1 MPKTFLLVAL
11 CLVGVLCTVADAAEV
26 SIDSDRMMVVNGKR
40 TFVLGNYNNPDD
52 DTALDT
58 IAQAGF
64 NIIRCKCDPVALDRI
79 HARGL
84 YAWINTGGKID
95 LGPDGQGA
103 ADGLQEMVQTCGS
116 HPALMVWEV
125 PDEALWGCWLD
136 AWRGPGT
143 ILERVRRFR
152 DLADAKCAGM
162 VAGYQALKALD
173 PQRPVWIN
181 HAAMNAFADLEAYN
195 EAADIVGCDIYP
207 LLPYPTSPIDI
218 SRSVLS
224 DVGLHTTR
232 MQRTAPEKPVWM
244 VLQGMG
250 WSETGD
256 LFTAR
261 EYPGQRPNYH
271 ETRFMAYDAIARGA
285 RGILYWGTHL
295 IEPDS
300 DLWQAIL
307 QVVRE
312 LADLQDVIAA
322 PDTALQPQVTARY
335 ILYSL
340 NDWVRVLGK
349 EVNGETWWIVVNE
362 LPVAL
367 SFSVSNLASLDG
379 VAYADMRTGA
389 ALAVKNGKI
398 EGAIQPYDVF
408 VLKPA
413 AAIP

>member
-1 MPKTFLLVAL
+1 MSKVPFLATLGIISAV
-11 CLVGVLCTVADAAEV
+11 CVLTNAAEV
-26 SIDSDRMMVVNGKR
+26 SVDPDRMTVVNGKR

-52 DTALDT
+52 DAALDT
-58 IAQAGF
+58 LAQAGF
-64 NIIRCKCDPVALDRI
+64 NIVRCKCDPAALDRL

-84 YAWINTGGKID
+84 YAWVNTGGRID
-95 LGPDGQGA
+95 LGPDGQGV
-103 ADGLQEMVQTCGS
+103 ADGLQEMVQTCGA

-143 ILERVRRFR
+143 ILERVVRFR
-152 DLADAKCAGM
+152 ELADAKCAGL
-162 VAGYQALKALD
+162 VAGYKALKALD
-173 PQRPVWIN
+173 PSRPVWIN
-181 HAAMNAFADLEAYN
+181 HAAMNAFTDLKAYN

-232 MQRTAPEKPVWM
+232 MQLTAPEKPVWM

-256 LFTAR
+256 LFSAR
-261 EYPGQRPNYH
+261 EYPGQRPDYR
-271 ETRFMAYDAIARGA
+271 ETRFMAYDAVVRGA

-295 IEPDS
+295 IEPES
-300 DLWQAIL
+300 ELWQAIL

-322 PDTALQPQVTARY
+322 PDTGLRPEVTARY
-335 ILYSL
+335 IIYPL

-349 EVNGETWWIVVNE
+349 DVNGETWWIVVNE
-362 LPVAL
+362 LPVDL
-367 SFSVSNLASLDG
+367 GFTVSNLAGLDG
-379 VAYADMRTGA
+379 LVYADAKTGA
-389 ALAVKNGKI
+389 TLTVQGGSLAGTLK
-398 EGAIQPYDVF
+398 AYDVL
-408 VLKPA
+408 VLKPTGTE
-413 AAIP
+413 P